1 MKLLAF
7 VALLVPTATALWPI
21 PSKYSSGQTVLWIGE
36 HLQVQYNGAN
46 VSESIPPKNR
56 MDLGPWNERL
66 LTCGT
71 VHSFS
76 PSLWFR

>member
-7 VALLVPTATALWPI
+7 GALLVPAATALWPI

-46 VSESIPPKNR
+46 VSELSHKPELSPP
-56 MDLGPWNERL
+56 GAAA
-66 LTCGT
+66 C
-71 VHSFS
+71 
-76 PSLWFR
+76 